1 MTQTASFPAE
11 NPGLPDGTN
20 RNTVDLDQQDRG
32 AQTTRGE
39 GDMPVSPP
47 DAADSGASAV
57 DVLVRQIRQFI
68 QDRHLCVGDALPSE
82 RELGE
87 RFDAARNTV
96 REAIRILKTY
106 GVIDVR
112 PKVGA
117 VIADRHMDAVF
128 DLFSFQLTMTRETF
142 LDIQGFRRLIE
153 VGCVDAL
160 LRGLTDERLATLEA
174 INVGILQA
182 GSVEAAAQCDFEFH
196 RTMLSYAGNRTL
208 VGVYRS
214 MQPMITRLMETGKAT
229 DGLEGTFET
238 HSLILDALRRRDR
251 LAFQY
256 LMDRHLDH
264 GLRFVDGSVDQS
276 DRAAAHGSAATIGT
290 TGRRSSTQREDHHET

>member
-1 MTQTASFPAE
+1 MRGSAAALPA
-11 NPGLPDGTN
+11 
-20 RNTVDLDQQDRG
+20 DQ
-32 AQTTRGE
+32 
-39 GDMPVSPP
+39 P
-47 DAADSGASAV
+47 DSGASAV
-57 DVLVRQIRQFI
+57 DALVGRIRQHI
-68 QDRHLCVGDALPSE
+68 QESGLSVGDALPSE

-96 REAIRILKTY
+96 REAIRMLKAY

-117 VIADRHMDAVF
+117 VIVDRHIDAVF
-128 DLFSFQLTMTRETF
+128 DVFSFQLTITRETF

-160 LRGLTDERLATLEA
+160 FRGLTDEGLATLGA
-174 INVGILQA
+174 INEGVLRA
-182 GSVEAAAQCDFEFH
+182 ASVEDAARADFEFH
-196 RTMLSYAGNRTL
+196 STMLGFAGNRTL
-208 VGVYRS
+208 SGVYRS
-214 MQPMITRLMETGKAT
+214 MQPLITRLMETGKAT

-238 HSLILDALRRRDR
+238 HAQILDALRRRDR

-264 GLRFVDGSVDQS
+264 GLKYVDGSVGRPHRDTAP
-276 DRAAAHGSAATIGT
+276 AAVAGTTAATA
-290 TGRRSSTQREDHHET
+290 EETS